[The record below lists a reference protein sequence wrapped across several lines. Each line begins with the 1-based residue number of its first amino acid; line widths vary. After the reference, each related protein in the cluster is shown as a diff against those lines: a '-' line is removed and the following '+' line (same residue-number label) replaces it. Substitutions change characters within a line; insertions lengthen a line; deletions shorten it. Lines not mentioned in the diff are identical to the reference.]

1 MALLSD
7 ILMSAGAFAAAIYCY
22 VLSGRLKKFQTLEG
36 GMGGAIAVLSA
47 QVDDMTKALEKA
59 RGAANGSAISLETLT
74 VRAEAVAARLE
85 LLVASMH
92 DIPDPAS
99 PVAEPDRAE
108 DGDGAGHG
116 AEDGARDGAER
127 RLRFVRRRVPR
138 ADLEAAE

>member
-1 MALLSD
+1 MALVSD

-59 RGAANGSAISLETLT
+59 RGAANGSASSLEGLT
-74 VRAEAVAARLE
+74 HRAEAVATRLE

-92 DIPDPAS
+92 DLPQPGELAERTPA
-99 PVAEPDRAE
+99 AEPDL
-108 DGDGAGHG
+108 DDV
-116 AEDGARDGAER
+116 AER
-127 RLRFVRRRVPR
+127 KLRFIRRRSPR
-138 ADLEAAE
+138 GEMEAAE